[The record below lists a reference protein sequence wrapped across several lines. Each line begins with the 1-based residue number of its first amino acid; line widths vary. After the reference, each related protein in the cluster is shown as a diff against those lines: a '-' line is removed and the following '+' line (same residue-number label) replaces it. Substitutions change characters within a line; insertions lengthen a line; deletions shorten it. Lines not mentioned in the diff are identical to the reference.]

1 VADREA
7 DLHVA
12 DDFHNVAGNVVLLVD
27 LSDLFGNLHRHAR
40 LVCSSDLIAKR
51 RGHMG
56 QSPSN
61 LILLVDLRELIAD
74 AFAYAILLVNGL
86 DRSTRKICSLL
97 ECAGERGK
105 RLAHFVLCRILDI
118 LPSGAKNTLAAK
130 GTKRRTTSSYERRGI
145 LKEVR
150 SDGSSLFGLPVSDGW
165 YKGEFQSTRPTGT
178 ANGGTKDVGTGTETT
193 LPRRRNPGCSK
204 AVLIFSLPALGL
216 YDRTETARDSGGLDV
231 TLAVAY

>member
-1 VADREA
+1 MADREA

-118 LPSGAKNTLAAK
+118 LPSGAKNTFGRQRYQK
-130 GTKRRTTSSYERRGI
+130 EDDGRRGI
-145 LKEVR
+145 LKKVR
-150 SDGSSLFGLPVSDGW
+150 SDGPSLFGLPVSDGR

-178 ANGGTKDVGTGTETT
+178 ANGVRTWALARKPRYHDGET
-193 LPRRRNPGCSK
+193 PDARKP
-204 AVLIFSLPALGL
+204 FSFSVCLH
-216 YDRTETARDSGGLDV
+216 
-231 TLAVAY
+231 